1 VRSGVVHF
9 TPLALEFG
17 LQLEAVVPMLFKSF
31 LVLVV
36 SLSPVF
42 AFGQSPER
50 EIKTEPELISALCR
64 LYQDEKSRELLL
76 RSHPQLVDSG
86 LWRELNELAA
96 NAYALSPDQS
106 LRLYE
111 VAIQV
116 ANQLGNQGL
125 LATTYYNIGRTYSG
139 LNQFPAA
146 IRTYEKSRQYFEQAG
161 LQRDVIYIL
170 ADLGALYFIQEDYE
184 QAKAYSERSISIA
197 DSIKPDSQPAAWPD
211 DFGRARALQTLGEID
226 SRAGAHE
233 RAVQKLQESLVL
245 YEQLGRGNS
254 SYDLYIVRIYSAL
267 GREYPEIGESA
278 RALLYLGKALEIANA
293 QSDKNM
299 IASLHND
306 TGYLYLEQEDYAQA
320 HAQFSQSLKIYA
332 ALKNQREEARV
343 LLNLGVVDQRRAN
356 YEEALRYFRLSLQSA
371 KATDIVEVQIAA
383 NEGIGVVLTAKRDF
397 HGATDALDNALA
409 TAKSLSD
416 KSRQTEI
423 LWRMAQTNYEMGNYG
438 QSTALAENALT
449 LARASHLM
457 KLTYLT
463 TSALGESYAA
473 EKKSDL
479 AIETLT
485 QAVGQLEQL
494 RVQVA
499 GREVETQLFLENK
512 IAPYH
517 SLVDLLIEKGKTLD
531 ALQYAERAK
540 GRVLL
545 DVLSN
550 GKPDLPK
557 GLTPAEKVET
567 ERLNRKISEINDRL
581 KKQESGNSPSLNS
594 LYAQLD
600 AARLEY
606 QSFQDALYVAHPNLS
621 TRSGR
626 TATLTPADVDGLT
639 QKDDTGYLEYMVEK
653 DRVSLFVLTKD
664 KATGASD
671 LNVYFLTI
679 KPEDLARKVNEFH
692 DMLADQHP
700 TYASVARELYT
711 LLIEPAE
718 QQLRDVAMICI
729 VPDTFLWNVP
739 FQALIARNDRFLIE
753 DRALFYAPSLSV
765 LREIS
770 RKKPTTEKTDS
781 SVIAFGNP
789 VIGKD
794 EQRDAELCPLPE
806 AETEVISIAKSFGQ
820 TDSKIFIGRDA
831 SEKTFKT
838 LAPTYS
844 VIHLATHG
852 IIDNRQPLYSHLLLT
867 KTEGDLENDGRLEAR
882 EIIDMNLNADLA
894 VLSACETANGRISP
908 GEGVIGLSWA
918 FFVAGTRSMVVSQWK
933 ANSASTSE
941 LMTTFYQNLHSD
953 QNESQKSKAQAIRL
967 AALTLLRDDRYR
979 HPFYW
984 AGFVMIGKGK

>member
-1 VRSGVVHF
+1 
-9 TPLALEFG
+9 
-17 LQLEAVVPMLFKSF
+17 MLLKSL
-31 LVLVV
+31 LVLVF

-42 AFGQSPER
+42 AFGQSLER

-64 LYQDEKSRELLL
+64 LDHDGRSRELLL
-76 RSHPQLVDSG
+76 RSHPQLVDSR
-86 LWRELNELAA
+86 LWRDLNDFAA

-111 VAIQV
+111 VAVQV
-116 ANQLGNQGL
+116 ANQMGDQRLV
-125 LATTYYNIGRTYSG
+125 ATTYYNIGRTYSG

-146 IRTYEKSRQYFEQAG
+146 IRAYEKSREYFEQAG
-161 LQRDVIYIL
+161 LQRDLIYIL

-184 QAKAYSERSISIA
+184 NAKACSERSISIA
-197 DSIKPDSQPAAWPD
+197 DSIKRDSQPAAWPD

-226 SRAGAHE
+226 SRSGAHE
-233 RAVQKLQESLVL
+233 RAVQKLQESLAL
-245 YEQLGRGNS
+245 YERLGRGNS
-254 SYDLYIVRIYSAL
+254 SYDLYIARIYSAL
-267 GREYPEIGESA
+267 GREYPETGESA

-293 QSDKNM
+293 QSDTNM

-356 YEEALRYFRLSLQSA
+356 YEEALRYFRLSLQAA
-371 KATDIVEVQIAA
+371 KATDILEVQIAA

-416 KSRQTEI
+416 KTRQTEI

-449 LARASHLM
+449 LARASHLI

-463 TSALGESYAA
+463 TTALGESYAA
-473 EKKSDL
+473 EKKYDL

-485 QAVGQLEQL
+485 QAVGQLEKL

-512 IAPYH
+512 TAPYH
-517 SLVDLLIEKGKTLD
+517 SLVDLLIQQGKTLD

-545 DVLSN
+545 DVLRN
-550 GKPDLPK
+550 GKPDLARV
-557 GLTPAEKVET
+557 LTPPEKQEIQ
-567 ERLNRKISEINDRL
+567 RLNRNIAEINDRI
-581 KKQESGNSPSLNS
+581 KKQETANSSSLNS

-606 QSFQDALYVAHPNLS
+606 QSFQDAVYVAHPDLS
-621 TRSGR
+621 MRSGR
-626 TATLTPADVDGLT
+626 TAALTTDDVDRLT
-639 QKDDTGYLEYMVEK
+639 QNSDTGYLEYVVGK
-653 DRVSLFVLTKD
+653 DRVSVFVLTNNKGG
-664 KATGASD
+664 GASD
-671 LNVYFLTI
+671 IKVYSLAI
-679 KPEDLARKVNEFH
+679 KPEDLARKVNQFH
-692 DMLADQHP
+692 DSLANRQP
-700 TYASVARELYT
+700 TYAGIARELYA
-711 LLIEPAE
+711 LLIESAE
-718 QQLRDVAMICI
+718 QQLGKVSTICI
-729 VPDTFLWNVP
+729 VPDGFLWNVP
-739 FQALIARNDRFLIE
+739 FQALMKGSDRFLIE
-753 DRALFYAPSLSV
+753 DRALYYAPSLSV
-765 LREIS
+765 LREMN
-770 RKKPTTEKTDS
+770 RKKFPSDKVDS

-794 EQRDAELCPLPE
+794 EQRDADLCPLPE
-806 AETEVISIAKSFGQ
+806 AEREVTSIAKSFGPRGG
-820 TDSKIFIGRDA
+820 KIVIGRDA
-831 SEKTFKT
+831 SEKTFKA

-852 IIDNRQPLYSHLLLT
+852 VIDNRQPLYSHLLLT
-867 KTEGDLENDGRLEAR
+867 KTEGDSQNDGLLEAR
-882 EIIDMNLNADLA
+882 EVLDMNLNADLA
-894 VLSACETANGRISP
+894 VLSACETANGKIAP
-908 GEGVIGLSWA
+908 GEGVIGMSWA
-918 FFVAGTRSMVVSQWK
+918 FFVAGTRSMLVSQWK
-933 ANSASTSE
+933 VNSASTSE
-941 LMTTFYQNLHSD
+941 LMVNFYKYLSSNHASPND
-953 QNESQKSKAQAIRL
+953 GNKAC
-967 AALTLLRDDRYR
+967 ALREAVLPMLRNDSYR
-979 HPFYW
+979 HPFFW
-984 AGFVMIGKGK
+984 ASFVMIGEVGDATARQ